1 MLMRVKKWGDES
13 ESSNFIINAT
23 NLYAVHKW
31 IFWSRGFLGA
41 FFLYQKKYGVDEKEL
56 ERLMRKA
63 IDCGVEQTINS
74 FKVKN
79 YKY

>member
-1 MLMRVKKWGDES
+1 MKVKVA
-13 ESSNFIINAT
+13 ILLLIAT

-79 YKY
+79 YKSKNYF